1 MKQTI
6 KYLSAFVLLLCCLNT
21 FMACSDDDNAGA
33 PEITGVRITNPA
45 FADSLFTSSAPDSLI
60 VIVGRN
66 LGNAQRVYI
75 NDQQVWFNSVFNTI
89 F

>member
-45 FADSLFTSSAPDSLI
+45 FADSLW
-60 VIVGRN
+60 GR
-66 LGNAQRVYI
+66 AQ
-75 NDQQVWFNSVFNTI
+75 
-89 F
+89 